1 MEGVAAVTCI
11 NERGS
16 MRNMVLFLG
25 FFQGVLIFV
34 FKWWLDLGW
43 NSSQSSCQ

>member
-25 FFQGVLIFV
+25 FFAGGVDFC
-34 FKWWLDLGW
+34 F
-43 NSSQSSCQ
+43 